1 MAKKSIFDFDKWER
15 KHVAQMGAR
24 SKAIKKLFD
33 DLAHQASLLGI
44 DVNLESDEEFNFKD
58 YPALEKRI
66 DELVKEVAKKVT
78 KEITDAEEEAWLQAN
93 AKNDALVDA
102 VVKGTGVP
110 KDVVS
115 QWKQPNLSALV
126 AFQARK
132 IAGMGLS
139 RRVWALTK
147 SAKQELEL
155 ALDIGIGE
163 GKSAA
168 ELSRDIRQYL
178 NEPDKLFRRVRDK
191 HGILRLSKA
200 AQAYHP
206 GRGVYRSSYKNALR
220 LAQTEINM
228 AYRSADH
235 ERWEQEPWVIGQRIC
250 LSNNHTLNGLP
261 FHDICDD
268 VQGVYPK
275 DFKFVGWH
283 PKCRCYKIP
292 ELAKREERIAYLKKM
307 ANGEDVSGYKFS
319 GEVKEVPEGFNKW
332 LQDNAERIQRAEG
345 RGTLPYFLR
354 DNGSFFTHDKE
365 GLLKLAPHKKTPF
378 EIATERHAMRTPEQA
393 KAIVDKAR
401 MRQRSIASAKQYL
414 ADFEDMSGVDT
425 SALREAYKHGRWG
438 DVRIEALKLAQKKR
452 SIVENG
458 ISLKNEFEN
467 ILDIDIEKIKG
478 ALKSGKMSD
487 ITSQIDILNQMKERE
502 SVLVDLIPNAHL
514 LHQSYSIAELEKAHK
529 ELSSVMN
536 RWLAKYNYSS
546 LNAAPLQHL
555 KNKLDFELSSPT
567 IAYSN
572 KELVKKSIMDKI
584 RVIDQKIE
592 WENLITKASSLKTF
606 KTKST
611 IFKDY
616 LKKIENAIQNNDF
629 KALQDSITEAEKQR
643 IKLIDKQIKRGG
655 DVESA
660 LNKEYKGG
668 AIGKDIT
675 SNFDVANMKSED
687 PYNGT
692 FTNNAARLQG
702 FDAPAKLVSEEEF
715 AILED
720 ACGDVFYRTVNPT
733 TFKGKRISSQEFAA
747 QLYEADLLELNGPG
761 GRVHGDGMYVA
772 TSAWD
777 GKSVHS
783 LTDIRKRGAYDSS
796 ICYGNGNHT
805 ISEMTW
811 TRKPKI
817 ITAKELNGK
826 WNKLSISERAK
837 YGNNRNTYGCALG
850 YDAMYCDRV
859 DYMVIWN
866 RSIIAV
872 KKK

>member
-24 SKAIKKLFD
+24 SKAIKRLFD

-110 KDVVS
+110 KEVVS
-115 QWKQPNLSALV
+115 QWKQPNLNALV

-235 ERWEQEPWVIGQRIC
+235 ERWGQEPWVIGQRIC

-307 ANGEDVSGYKFS
+307 VNGEDVSGYKFS
-319 GEVKEVPEGFNKW
+319 GEVKEVPERFNKW

-365 GLLKLAPHKKTPF
+365 GLLKLAPRKKTPL
-378 EIATERHAMRTPEQA
+378 EIAVERHAMRTPEQA
-393 KAIVDKAR
+393 KAIQERWDAKRAQDNLIKKTANNVLNVAKKYSEVDITA
-401 MRQRSIASAKQYL
+401 L
-414 ADFEDMSGVDT
+414 ET
-425 SALREAYKHGRWG
+425 ALRENKIGLIRQYIQQAVNQIKG
-438 DVRIEALKLAQKKR
+438 VRKSLLASYNPALNSVYPKATKEVIKQ
-452 SIVENG
+452 
-458 ISLKNEFEN
+458 EN
-467 ILDIDIEKIKG
+467 IIRKNNFETAIVVNKEGKIILTKG
-478 ALKSGKMSD
+478 GQQYSVGFTKQELSFFKDCVMTHNHPRGWSFKENTLGRIGNSF
-487 ITSQIDILNQMKERE
+487 SFEDILLAIQCDVAEIRAVTPTHTFILQRPSSGWGITIEEMK
-502 SVLVDLIPNAHL
+502 
-514 LHQSYSIAELEKAHK
+514 K
-529 ELSSVMN
+529 ELGKEEKRV
-536 RWLAKYNYSS
+536 
-546 LNAAPLQHL
+546 
-555 KNKLDFELSSPT
+555 KNKLQQVVYNAKNGHFNVAVERAQALHFH
-567 IAYSN
+567 
-572 KELVKKSIMDKI
+572 
-584 RVIDQKIE
+584 
-592 WENLITKASSLKTF
+592 LIIKNVAKRLGYIYKY
-606 KTKST
+606 TKS
-611 IFKDY
+611 
-616 LKKIENAIQNNDF
+616 
-629 KALQDSITEAEKQR
+629 
-643 IKLIDKQIKRGG
+643 
-655 DVESA
+655 V
-660 LNKEYKGG
+660 
-668 AIGKDIT
+668 
-675 SNFDVANMKSED
+675 
-687 PYNGT
+687 
-692 FTNNAARLQG
+692 
-702 FDAPAKLVSEEEF
+702 
-715 AILED
+715 
-720 ACGDVFYRTVNPT
+720 
-733 TFKGKRISSQEFAA
+733 
-747 QLYEADLLELNGPG
+747 
-761 GRVHGDGMYVA
+761 
-772 TSAWD
+772 
-777 GKSVHS
+777 
-783 LTDIRKRGAYDSS
+783 
-796 ICYGNGNHT
+796 
-805 ISEMTW
+805 
-811 TRKPKI
+811 
-817 ITAKELNGK
+817 
-826 WNKLSISERAK
+826 
-837 YGNNRNTYGCALG
+837 
-850 YDAMYCDRV
+850 
-859 DYMVIWN
+859 
-866 RSIIAV
+866 
-872 KKK
+872 